1 MIQSQGSPRK
11 MKKFFLDSARVTAR
25 AVKGFLANRSSMH
38 AAGLTYFSLLSIV
51 PILCVLLLVAKCV
64 RVDDYVR
71 SQINERIE
79 LLISNIER
87 GQDDQLAIAVLSDEC
102 AREERRKI
110 ACEFGAKARNLS
122 NEMFDKID
130 RFDVGT
136 LGWIGF
142 IMLLWTV
149 VSSIGMVEV
158 SFNEIWD
165 VDKPRA
171 FWKRGLMYI
180 SVATVI
186 PVLGALAMSVPILN
200 IVKNVIVATAG
211 ATSLTKW
218 LSDGLV
224 WFLDLWVLRFAFTFA
239 IASLNFA
246 FMFYMMPNAKVPFWN
261 SVKGG
266 MVTAVLFG
274 GWMKLC
280 SVAQVGIAR
289 SSALYGSFA
298 FFPIV
303 LAWMYMSWQIVLFG
317 ANLVKALQ
325 KEN

>member
-1 MIQSQGSPRK
+1 
-11 MKKFFLDSARVTAR
+11 MKRFFLGIALVAGRS
-25 AVKGFLANRSSMH
+25 VKGFLANRSSMH

-64 RVDDYVR
+64 RVDDFVR

-87 GQDDQLAIAVLSDEC
+87 GQDDQLAIAVLQDEC

-110 ACEFGAKARNLS
+110 AREFGASARKLS
-122 NEMFDKID
+122 NEMFDKIES
-130 RFDVGT
+130 FDVGT

-158 SFNEIWD
+158 SFNEIWG
-165 VDKPRA
+165 VDKPRV

-186 PVLGALAMSVPILN
+186 PLLGAVAMSVPVLN
-200 IVKNVIVATAG
+200 IVKNIIIATAG
-211 ATSLTKW
+211 ATSATRW

-224 WFLDLWVLRFAFTFA
+224 WFLDLWILRLAFTFA
-239 IASLNFA
+239 VASLAFA
-246 FMFYMMPNAKVPFWN
+246 FMFYMMPNAKVPFWD

-266 MVTAVLFG
+266 MATSVLFG
-274 GWMKLC
+274 GWMKIC
-280 SVAQVGIAR
+280 SVAQVGIAK

-317 ANLVKALQ
+317 ANIVRTL
-325 KEN
+325 ENRRDARRETERS

>member
-1 MIQSQGSPRK
+1 

-71 SQINERIE
+71 SQINGRIE

-87 GQDDQLAIAVLSDEC
+87 GQDDQLAVAVLQDEC

-110 ACEFGAKARNLS
+110 ACEFGAKARDLS

-130 RFDVGT
+130 KFDVGT

-180 SVATVI
+180 SVA
-186 PVLGALAMSVPILN
+186 ILN

-246 FMFYMMPNAKVPFWN
+246 FMFYMMPNAKVPFWD

>member
-1 MIQSQGSPRK
+1 MSKQRLNNLFFFLGLAAVVVMLFTFDVSFVELWEHICHAGYWLIPIVGVWIIIYGINALSWREIILSEIRRYGGTGERVSFLRIYRLTITGYALNPARDLSPRLVYAILP
-11 MKKFFLDSARVTAR
+11 MKGKAP
-25 AVKGFLANRSSMH
+25 ANWPYAWVPV
-38 AAGLTYFSLLSIV
+38 AA
-51 PILCVLLLVAKCV
+51 
-64 RVDDYVR
+64 
-71 SQINERIE
+71 
-79 LLISNIER
+79 
-87 GQDDQLAIAVLSDEC
+87 
-102 AREERRKI
+102 
-110 ACEFGAKARNLS
+110 
-122 NEMFDKID
+122 
-130 RFDVGT
+130 
-136 LGWIGF
+136 
-142 IMLLWTV
+142 
-149 VSSIGMVEV
+149 
-158 SFNEIWD
+158 
-165 VDKPRA
+165 
-171 FWKRGLMYI
+171 
-180 SVATVI
+180 